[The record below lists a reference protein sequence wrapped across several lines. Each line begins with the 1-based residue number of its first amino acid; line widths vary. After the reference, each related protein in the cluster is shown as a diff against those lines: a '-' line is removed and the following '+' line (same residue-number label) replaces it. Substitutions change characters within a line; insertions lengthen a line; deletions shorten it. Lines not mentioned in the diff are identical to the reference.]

1 MLKLHEAELV
11 RISVFNKKGKQ
22 RLNEFVKMSKQRPI
36 EFSRR
41 NVTE

>member
-1 MLKLHEAELV
+1 MLKLHEAEFV
-11 RISVFNKKGKQ
+11 RISDFNKKGKQ
-22 RLNEFVKMSKQRPI
+22 RLNDFVKMSKQRPI